1 MTAEPRDET
10 AVFLHGIGDGPGSW
24 AAQLA
29 ALPEGFTGWAPRLAG
44 LGAGD
49 EPFTLTGAAA
59 GVLAELD
66 DRDVGRAHLC
76 GLSLGA
82 LVALRL
88 AADHPSRVSSLVISG
103 GQVRPNRILMAVQ
116 NAVIGL
122 LPSRL
127 AAPPGLTKPAMLAIL
142 HSLSSLDLRA
152 ELATITAPTLVL
164 CGARDRANLPAA
176 RALAAGIPGAE
187 LQIVPGAGH
196 TWNTELPEEFS
207 RRLTDF
213 YRRLDL

>member
-1 MTAEPRDET
+1 MANTRRPA
-10 AVFLHGIGDGPGSW
+10 
-24 AAQLA
+24 
-29 ALPEGFTGWAPRLAG
+29 
-44 LGAGD
+44 
-49 EPFTLTGAAA
+49 
-59 GVLAELD
+59 
-66 DRDVGRAHLC
+66 
-76 GLSLGA
+76 
-82 LVALRL
+82 
-88 AADHPSRVSSLVISG
+88 SRPA
-103 GQVRPNRILMAVQ
+103 RR
-116 NAVIGL
+116 
-122 LPSRL
+122 PSRL

-142 HSLSSLDLRA
+142 RSLSSLDLRA